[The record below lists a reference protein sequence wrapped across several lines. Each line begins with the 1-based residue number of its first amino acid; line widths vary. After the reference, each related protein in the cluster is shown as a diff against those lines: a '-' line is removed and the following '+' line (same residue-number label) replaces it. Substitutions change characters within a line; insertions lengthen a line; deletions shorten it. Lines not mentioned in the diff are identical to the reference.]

1 MFAFSQDARVPK
13 LNLALWGPAGAGKTY
28 TGLAIAHQLG
38 ERVAVVDTEHLA
50 STLYRDRFPAAFAAL
65 NPPFAPERFIEAL
78 HDAEQAGFD
87 VLMIDSLSPEWD
99 GEGGCLWLAAQTD
112 ANGKKRGAR
121 AWGEVTPR
129 HDALLTA
136 MNQSPLSLVITLREK
151 PRVILG
157 KDANGKATVEQ
168 GEATPVMRERFEYEY
183 DLVMH
188 IDRSHRMTATK
199 SRFLDIP
206 EDNPESPSKSKPIGG
221 KELLAIVH
229 RVLHPEPV
237 SVG

>member
-1 MFAFSQDARVPK
+1 MFAFSENIGLPK
-13 LNLALWGPAGAGKTY
+13 LNVALWGPAGAGKTY
-28 TGLAIAHQLG
+28 TGLAVAHQLG
-38 ERVAVVDTEHLA
+38 ERVAVADTEHLA
-50 STLYRDRFPAAFAAL
+50 STLYRGRFPAAVAAL

-99 GEGGCLWLAAQTD
+99 GEGGCLWLAAQPD
-112 ANGKKRGAR
+112 DRGRNRGAR
-121 AWGEVTPR
+121 AWGEITPR

-136 MNQSPLSLVITLREK
+136 MNQSPLSLVVTLREK
-151 PRVILG
+151 PRVVLG

-183 DLVMH
+183 DLVLH
-188 IDRSHRMTATK
+188 IDRSHRMTAVK
-199 SRFLDIP
+199 SRLLDIP
-206 EDNPESPSKSKPIGG
+206 EDKSIGG
-221 KELLAIVH
+221 KELLPIVH